1 MKEYDAV
8 FWDWNGTLVDDVDYN
23 IDCINQLIV
32 KLGRGPIDRDEYHRA
47 FGFPVVNFY
56 KKLGFDFDK
65 ESYAKIAD
73 AYIAAYNTGADD
85 VPLRAGVK
93 EALAV
98 YADKG
103 LKQFILTASEKK
115 IVEHGLACRGIDGY
129 FTEVLGL
136 DNFLAGGKTDVAKKY
151 LSQHPEIRNAVMI
164 GDTLHD
170 LETARE
176 LGMDCVLLRGGHAS
190 DEKLSS
196 SGAPVVDGPNKTYRY
211 VLQTGRGYQKST
223 VDLSFVSKYKS
234 FYDDLKNTNKTED
247 W

>member
-1 MKEYDAV
+1 MNEYTAV
-8 FWDWNGTLVDDVDYN
+8 FWDWNGTLIDDVDYN
-23 IDCINQLIV
+23 IDCINQLIG
-32 KLGRGPIDRDEYHRA
+32 KMGRKAIDKREYLDA

-56 KKLGFDFDK
+56 KKLGFEFDN
-65 ESYAKIAD
+65 ESYVKVAD
-73 AYIAAYNTGADD
+73 QYIATYNAHADEI
-85 VPLRAGVK
+85 PLRKGVK

-115 IVEHGLACRGIDGY
+115 IVEHGLMSRGIEKY

-136 DNFLAGGKTDVAKKY
+136 DNFLAKGKTEIARAY
-151 LSQHPEIRNAVMI
+151 LAEHPQIGKCVMI

-170 LETARE
+170 LDTARE
-176 LGMDCVLLRGGHAS
+176 LGMDCILMKGGHSS
-190 DEKLSS
+190 DEKLLQA
-196 SGAPVVDGPNKTYRY
+196 GAPVVDHPNETYRY
-211 VLQTGRGYQKST
+211 VLPTGRGYRKPA

>member
-1 MKEYDAV
+1 MNEYTAV
-8 FWDWNGTLVDDVDYN
+8 FWDWNGTLIDDVDYN
-23 IDCINQLIV
+23 IDCINHLIA
-32 KLGRGPIDRDEYHRA
+32 KLGRKAIDKKEYHNA

-56 KKLGFDFDK
+56 KKLGFEFDK
-65 ESYAKIAD
+65 ESYIKVAD
-73 AYIAAYNTGADD
+73 DYIATYNAHADE
-85 VPLRAGVK
+85 VPLRKGVK

-115 IVEHGLACRGIDGY
+115 IVEHGLACRGIEKY

-136 DNFLAGGKTDVAKKY
+136 DNFLAKGKTEVARRY
-151 LSQHPEIRNAVMI
+151 LAEHPQEGKCIMI

-176 LGMDCVLLRGGHAS
+176 LGMDCVLLKGGHS
-190 DEKLSS
+190 SEEKLLQA
-196 SGAPVVDGPNKTYRY
+196 GAPVVDQPNDTYRY
-211 VLQTGRGYQKST
+211 VLPTGRGYQKSA